1 MKKKIPMGRLEK
13 LVILVMVVTLAVS
26 ILPQLDI
33 QQLFAEDPATVTL
46 ELKEGSTTRPLSVS
60 TTDTKAVEAVLL
72 KDGTEVER
80 KILNTNTPAQF
91 DIVQNG
97 TYVIRS
103 IDVQGSVLEEHEQ
116 VVEGLADLYVEKT
129 AQGGITLYSRME
141 NTDHISVTFKEKKE
155 AVKVEKQEN
164 GLYQGS
170 YMPKENGSYVFQ
182 SEAADDAPLGMT
194 ATYEVT
200 DITEQPKEDPKKE
213 EQPVVK
219 EIHITNEQ
227 GLKDIAKAPDK
238 TYILD
243 SDITVTADSIIME
256 KEFTGTLEGNGHVIK
271 GLKQPLFTSLNKAA
285 IRNVNLS
292 SEINS
297 ISNTAALAVNAK
309 DTKIDGVGILA
320 KIASQRSASGMLV
333 SAANTSIGNSYV
345 SGEITGEAGASGFV
359 VSGNAE
365 ISNSYVTGIIE
376 GKQSAYGFGKESS
389 ITNCYAAV
397 YVEGKE
403 TGNFNG
409 ESSKLESSFYDI
421 SVASK
426 EEQRAQ
432 EYTSAQL
439 VSGDLAIDGFQQ
451 TKGSYP
457 SSKKEITDKYSEEAK
472 KLSALSTLAV
482 STQTSLMGLTKDVA
496 LPSSTGK
503 EAVSWSAEGNIGVSG
518 NAAIAKVTRSLDQDT
533 EGTLVARTSSGTRVM
548 RAASAKLLAGEEPQA
563 GQSVAE
569 KTTSISFN
577 MQANHYYLI
586 TTDGD
591 MKSKLP
597 ADHKAAIASGW
608 RRYLWDGAISWDG
621 LNWNTTYYVYEYDL
635 KGTKDVIKKKVK
647 TVKGQIGG
655 SIQLSEDMAAGE
667 PLTATLKETMTTK
680 GSWKWEKAESPT
692 STAWELLEE
701 DESAKDNNT
710 ASSYVLK
717 QADSSKYIRATF
729 TAADEAFEGSITAS
743 SKTVVKAPLSK
754 VQIYTDMERTSIAK
768 DEHMVVDTKLYA
780 LVEPGNFDSEVDYTW
795 HHYKDDGV
803 TIDEAIQGRG
813 SFYQLQGKDV
823 NEKICVKA
831 VAKGEGGASGT
842 VISSAFGKT
851 VEAAP
856 TPSPT
861 VAPELAGTND
871 EAVEDRSIT
880 VRMPE
885 SYTEGKG
892 LYQFLFKPQN
902 GTIQEFDVYARGSNP
917 VTITDLQANTTYL
930 IYVRAIGEN
939 GHLNSDYDKKI
950 YKEVTTKFPYVKGTL
965 EITSTGSGFRFGD
978 TLNATLTGYDTDQ
991 TGNYT
996 WYLVNTD
1003 GSRGR
1008 ALTSST
1014 EYGKTIGLKQPEY
1027 IGHRLEIVLEGSGNY
1042 SGEISAQSEII
1053 KPAIQAA
1060 PVERLEYS
1068 NSKTDTTVKVNIPSG
1083 LPEGELVNIGFS
1095 KLENG
1100 VPEEYRPQGVRGV
1113 YESGKSVV
1121 ISGLQRNTTY
1131 YFFMRFHENDRHE
1144 KSEWSDN
1151 YITVKTKQT
1160 DFNGAIR
1167 FEYGNAGKLAPTQTE
1182 RITARLDNIN
1192 APGNEPNTK
1201 DGAWYWYKQEPGKA
1215 EEVINAF
1222 YPGTDGCS
1230 TYYEIPKSDAPGTRY
1245 RVEFEFD
1252 KDFKKE
1258 TEEGVPIT
1266 RVQST
1271 SEPLLEYKLNP
1282 MDKPDGAMLKVVENT
1297 ETDST
1302 ITFRMDG
1309 TEGLVYGFRY
1319 SLEENVESAQSA
1331 DYDAYAGTN
1340 VTIKG
1345 LERNKV
1351 YHIWVQTKGNDTR
1364 SDSEWSDTCL
1374 SVRTKKTG
1382 ILGYVEIKGT
1392 NTAGQE
1398 MEAVYNKANY
1408 MPEGSDAGGEWQ
1420 WYRENDSGDY
1430 DVIAGASTS
1439 KYTPQSEDIQ
1449 KAIKVVYTMPESSD
1463 FMDHK
1468 EAVTPKIKKQLVSN
1482 TTIEQFRQG
1491 TDTAESKP
1499 SLDFTLGSY
1508 EGIWYRIQND
1518 NIPAPESPTAI
1529 TDEALKAAGWSPCTA
1544 VGMNVSKDY
1553 ENKDLS
1559 ANTTYTLYVVKA
1571 ETGETQVSSMA
1582 SASAEIGTVRQTGT
1596 MEITNTTDVK
1606 EADRG
1611 DISYTKITYPVIGKT
1626 ITAELKNANNV
1637 QGTWKWYK
1645 SKTTCGDDGKTP
1657 APATDSDAWEQLAS
1671 GYSPTINK
1679 KHSTLTIGEDLWKHY
1694 IKAEFVP
1701 NNELGYG
1708 GDSIKQVNTNYV
1720 RKIYDEQITIESS
1733 TKDGNGK
1740 YAAYSGTKVT
1750 ATVNNWTSDALKG
1763 RFKMYIGNDLHAD
1776 SEVTYTEN
1784 KMISTEGNWEEY
1796 DGVNIYAELTV
1807 PNNIMLYVDE
1817 DLKSV
1822 PTGTN
1827 YKSNRITYKYG
1838 IPINNADDFEHF
1850 MKATGIYT
1858 DRSSLSYYI
1867 LTNNINMAN
1876 KAKVAYSSTP
1886 FSGTLD
1892 GDYHTVVGTKNPIFL
1907 YLNGTSSQ
1915 YAVVKNAV
1923 FYNAQIN
1930 IGQTGDSDTQSGAVI
1945 ANTGSYAEFEN
1956 LLLADSSLAAYQ
1968 DTGYLIGRSSTGNFR
1983 IKKVASVGGVVTTT
1997 TNGKTLGGLIGF
2009 SSGTAIA
2016 ENVYSV
2022 GTHLYPS
2029 EGVLYS
2035 VGALFG
2041 SMTGIVNNAYAAS
2054 IVTGETKVSN
2064 APIGDSVSGSN
2075 IYYDSTIMNRAWQVT
2090 TNQTG
2095 LPTTSIIGTNL
2106 QSKFGA
2112 SEWSY
2117 ADGYYPRLTWSAQHP
2132 IATLYAA
2139 TRGAFTSVKANETN
2153 TNDLFD
2159 GNISGAIKIP
2169 EELQKNSYSISSSN
2183 SSILKVTE
2191 GGTILPVGNVGES
2204 ADITITYTEPD
2215 ATIGGTASN
2224 TYNFTVK
2231 QKVKALGS
2239 VNLTGDTTPGKKLT
2253 ATATGASGIKYQW
2266 YRRKTGTTTRE
2277 VISEATSDTYTIK
2290 ASDVGYEINVDVSA
2304 NGYATMSSGFTDA
2317 VTSVR
2322 PTGINPENITDNSIT
2337 VKAQGIEGADYEYAY
2352 ATSENGNKII
2362 AGHSTDAFT
2371 ITGLT
2376 RNTTYWLFTRVA
2388 GGHGYEASDW
2398 SSVQIVTTKKTD
2410 IVGPI
2415 KTDGAVNMG
2424 KDVHAYI
2431 GDDNLQ
2437 KGNWKIERIEH
2448 NGDRTDITNEA
2459 SNKSD
2464 YDIYYTLKKEDVG
2477 KDICFSY
2484 NEIENGDYKNPGTKN
2499 EPVSYTI
2506 ENVLRIP
2513 QNAPDKPV
2521 GNKKDAHSITIS
2533 HNGDGLY
2540 DFGYTDNAGK
2550 KIQILDNAQHGYPG
2564 NTEVTINEL
2573 KRNTTYYLY
2582 ARLHEKEDY
2591 EPSGWSPY
2599 VTATTAQSDITGKS
2613 KIITEGIQKVENTI
2627 AFTVQGTDDDTKDL
2641 TGIWILER
2649 VDKNDDSK
2657 RNTILATTDENNPNK
2672 ISYQLKPEDAGY
2684 KIKATFKANG
2694 DYTGE
2699 CSLASEVI
2707 ANAEQS
2713 LGKVE
2718 TEISNIMQYQMTL
2731 KVTDTG
2737 DQDAIFEFGYRKHS
2751 ETDKAIQP
2759 NNVSVTWKK
2768 DVVINELSRNTEYDF
2783 FIRKA
2788 EKIGYNASDWTLI
2801 NKDDPKRTLRSPLL
2815 GNINVTSASS
2825 KPGIDTTLSVAYV
2838 GGVYPDKADDTTSGT
2853 WQWYLDGVAVDGETN
2868 PSFTVPPVD
2877 GNPKVTVRYS
2887 AKENSDFSS
2896 YTERSFGNVF
2906 KTDYATPFAPIIT
2919 PLSEDPE
2926 AIGSMLHIVSAK
2938 DDFKDIYYY
2947 VQSANID
2954 ELPALEVSEAVNEK
2968 ESSKVNNE
2976 STANSG
2982 HWIKATA
2989 KEMDIR
2995 LEANKSYVVYV
3006 ARLESR
3012 SYAASGINSARP
3024 VRTEKEPIARKNYD
3038 QIEEENENVEWKTL
3052 QSKTVKYT
3060 VDGKAPTV
3068 SWKYYVASEK
3078 DDSAVWQN
3086 IDADMKALDDWRLDD
3101 TVDGYARSRFQIPL
3115 KYTGQYLKI
3124 VMTGIDDYSGTIT
3137 YITTERLKG
3146 ALIKGKAQIKA
3157 SVTTK
3162 VLDTLEAN
3170 YDSDQNDK
3178 NGTFT
3183 WYRQEVDENGIS
3195 KKDAVV
3201 IPDSKTTGNVSTYA
3215 LTAADLNHRVFAVYT
3230 AAENTEYVGSVQTD
3244 PIVVRKKA
3252 EQEKPNAP
3260 TKVRVN
3266 GNSIQFRTPTN
3277 YKTDKI
3283 VDIPYVK
3290 VGYLRY
3296 VDGQPVD
3303 DAGNSL
3309 TTQDEI
3315 EANIHWQ
3322 SEDEYLARESWFH
3335 NLQRDSE
3342 YRLFAKFIP
3351 TAAYDESVVSDP
3363 SLPIKTEHALFDEDA
3378 LVIQDV
3384 VDTRQAAARPSN
3396 IGSQISFIY
3405 SGEGYDEGEFLLHRS
3420 NGETIPV
3427 DSARV
3432 VMDKTAKT
3440 ISYSYTYTKE
3450 DVGSYITVEY
3460 KAKENAAH
3468 YQGSIKKTNSVIV
3481 TKEMNPNSLDG
3492 KYQKLKRD
3500 LDTNLILELVNAEYE
3515 YYLSDKENY
3524 VPTPGDWDTVEAN
3537 EQGSHV
3543 FTNLDRNTEY
3553 YLWTRIAETDE
3564 YDPSA
3569 PDKSVGVSPE
3579 PFINFGAIEITNS
3592 TDRKTPPY
3600 KESEFI
3606 PFPDTLKKGKIFID
3620 TNKIT
3625 RKEQIEGSK
3634 ETKEVSAKVDHP
3646 VSAFMKADGSATD
3659 LVYEKGSTWG
3669 NDNFAVELVF
3679 YSESDQV
3686 LASVDGTKGEITVP
3700 DAAVKMKVRIYRVN
3714 AMSEAEYTWEA
3725 MLREKSD
3732 EGITAK
3738 LKADITMITQV
3749 DIALP
3754 QKIQLTL
3761 DDQVMKQSTNNE
3773 QAVNGN
3779 GMPLQFGID
3788 RRVVEKSEK
3797 VPSLAGE
3804 MKSTDYYNQIPAGTA
3819 YLKCSNDG
3827 SNFTKITD
3835 GAWMDTGLS
3844 NSEPAHLMRL
3854 GADAWSGYYFSGI
3867 TSKQQVW
3874 NFDTNGSIENA
3885 YKFRF
3890 ITEVSKEDTPIS
3902 KKYVYEVKGK
3912 EETK

>member
-1 MKKKIPMGRLEK
+1 M
-13 LVILVMVVTLAVS
+13 
-26 ILPQLDI
+26 
-33 QQLFAEDPATVTL
+33 
-46 ELKEGSTTRPLSVS
+46 
-60 TTDTKAVEAVLL
+60 
-72 KDGTEVER
+72 
-80 KILNTNTPAQF
+80 
-91 DIVQNG
+91 
-97 TYVIRS
+97 
-103 IDVQGSVLEEHEQ
+103 
-116 VVEGLADLYVEKT
+116 
-129 AQGGITLYSRME
+129 
-141 NTDHISVTFKEKKE
+141 
-155 AVKVEKQEN
+155 
-164 GLYQGS
+164 
-170 YMPKENGSYVFQ
+170 FQ
-182 SEAADDAPLGMT
+182 SETVDNTPLGT
-194 ATYEVT
+194 TVSYEET
-200 DITEQPKEDPKKE
+200 GIAEQPKEEPKKE
-213 EQPVVK
+213 EPQEVK

-243 SDITVTADSIIME
+243 SDIAVTSDSILIE

-271 GLKQPLFTSLNKAA
+271 GLKQPLFTSLKKAN
-285 IRNVNLS
+285 INDVNLS
-292 SEINS
+292 SI
-297 ISNTAALAVNAK
+297 IDTDADTAALALRAA
-309 DTKIDGVGILA
+309 DTKINGVGILA
-320 KIASQRSASGMLV
+320 VIHSKQTAAGMLV
-333 SAANTSIGNSYV
+333 NSTNTSIESSYV

-426 EEQRAQ
+426 EELRAQ
-432 EYTSAQL
+432 EYTSEQL
-439 VSGDLAIDGFQQ
+439 VSGDLTIDGFQQ

-503 EAVSWSAEGNIGVSG
+503 EAISWSAEGNVGVSG

-533 EGTLVARTSSGTRVM
+533 EGTLVAKTSSGTRVM

-586 TTDGD
+586 TTDDG
-591 MKSKLP
+591 MESKLP

-655 SIQLSEDMAAGE
+655 SIQLSEDMAAGAT
-667 PLTATLKETMTTK
+667 LKATLKETMTTK

-692 STAWELLEE
+692 STTWTELSKET
-701 DESAKDNNT
+701 SAKENNIS
-710 ASSYVLK
+710 SSYVLK
-717 QADSSKYIRATF
+717 QEDSSKYIRATF

-803 TIDEAIQGRG
+803 TIDETIQGRG

-917 VTITDLQANTTYL
+917 VTITGLQANTTYL

-1003 GSRGR
+1003 GSRGN

-1014 EYGKTIGLKQPEY
+1014 EFGKTIGLKKPEY

-1060 PVERLEYS
+1060 PVETLEYN
-1068 NSKTDTTVKVNIPSG
+1068 NSKTDTTVKVNIPSE
-1083 LPEGELVNIGFS
+1083 LPEGELVNIGYS

-1113 YESGKSVV
+1113 YESGRSVV

-1271 SEPLLEYKLNP
+1271 SESLLEYKLNP

-1297 ETDST
+1297 GTDST

-1430 DVIAGASTS
+1430 DVITGANTS
-1439 KYTPQSEDIQ
+1439 KYTPQSKDIQ

-1582 SASAEIGTVRQTGT
+1582 RASAEIGTVRQTGT

-1657 APATDSDAWEQLAS
+1657 VPATDSDAWEQLAS

-1679 KHSTLTIGEDLWKHY
+1679 KHSTLTISEDLWKHY

-1720 RKIYDEQITIESS
+1720 RKIYNEQITIESS
-1733 TKDGNGK
+1733 TKDGNGNQTV
-1740 YAAYSGTKVT
+1740 YTGTKVT
-1750 ATVNNWTSDALKG
+1750 ALVENWTGKDLKG
-1763 RFKMYIGNDLHAD
+1763 RFKLFINED
-1776 SEVTYTEN
+1776 SPKEHTNSTYTEN
-1784 KMISTEGNWEEY
+1784 EMNTIEAGWAKEY
-1796 DGVNIYAELTV
+1796 DGRNVFAVLKV
-1807 PNNIMLYVDE
+1807 PNDIFLYVDE
-1817 DLKSV
+1817 NLLE
-1822 PTGTN
+1822 
-1827 YKSNRITYKYG
+1827 
-1838 IPINNADDFEHF
+1838 IP
-1850 MKATGIYT
+1850 T
-1858 DRSSLSYYI
+1858 DRTYTSDRLPYRYGTPISSAEDLYKFMTAQEPFADTTANYV
-1867 LTNNINMAN
+1867 LTNNVNMKNSPIPQDSFLSKLTAN
-1876 KAKVAYSSTP
+1876 GS
-1886 FSGTLD
+1886 FE
-1892 GDYHTVVGTKNPIFL
+1892 GDYHTISYMDKPLL
-1907 YLNGTSSQ
+1907 YGMYGKSSVQNLIIQNADINLTNGTSGACITSRTEGED
-1915 YAVVKNAV
+1915 VSIKNV
-1923 FYNAQIN
+1923 FLI
-1930 IGQTGDSDTQSGAVI
+1930 DSDLYS
-1945 ANTGSYAEFEN
+1945 NW
-1956 LLLADSSLAAYQ
+1956 
-1968 DTGYLIGRSSTGNFR
+1968 DTGYIIGGTIYGS
-1983 IKKVASVGGVVTTT
+1983 ASVSNVGAVGGSVTA
-1997 TNGKTLGGLIGF
+1997 GRALGGLTGNAGNYAG
-2009 SSGTAIA
+2009 SSSHYK
-2016 ENVYSV
+2016 NVF
-2022 GTHLYPS
+2022 LLNL
-2029 EGVLYS
+2029 E
-2035 VGALFG
+2035 FG
-2041 SMTGIVNNAYAAS
+2041 SYGSQGAS
-2054 IVTGETKVSN
+2054 GMVGYLGEGKVT
-2064 APIGDSVSGSN
+2064 IDN
-2075 IYYDSTIMNRAWQVT
+2075 IYVAYQNFKSINVVGNYPQGTTLTNSFFDSTIMPTAIT
-2090 TNQTG
+2090 TGFDGKVLGKTSYEM
-2095 LPTTSIIGTNL
+2095 TTSDLFNGSGDWEN
-2106 QSKFGA
+2106 K
-2112 SEWSY
+2112 E
-2117 ADGYYPRLTWSAQHP
+2117 GYYPRLTWIRNHP
-2132 IATLYAA
+2132 VVSLYTA
-2139 TRGAFTSVKANETN
+2139 TRGAFTSVDNQTN
-2153 TNDLFD
+2153 NTDMFN
-2159 GNISGAIKIP
+2159 GNINGTIKIP
-2169 EELQKNSYSISSSN
+2169 EELQKKDYSISSSDP
-2183 SSILKVTE
+2183 SILKVTD
-2191 GGTILPVGNVGES
+2191 GGTIIPVKTGTAE
-2204 ADITITYTEPD
+2204 ITITYKQPD
-2215 ATIGGTASN
+2215 LSIGGTASN
-2224 TYNFTVK
+2224 TYVFNAK
-2231 QKVKALGS
+2231 KAVNSLTS
-2239 VNLTGDTTPGKKLT
+2239 VNVKGDANPGNSLTVDTS
-2253 ATATGASGIKYQW
+2253 GASGITYKW
-2266 YRRKTGTTTRE
+2266 YRRKSGTTNRE
-2277 VISEATSDTYTIK
+2277 IITGAASNTYTIK
-2290 ASDVGYEINVDVSA
+2290 PSDVGYEINVDVSA

-2815 GNINVTSASS
+2815 GNINVISASS

-2868 PSFTVPPVD
+2868 LSFTVPPVD

-3201 IPDSKTTGNVSTYA
+3201 IPDSKTNGNVSTYA

-3283 VDIPYVK
+3283 VDIPYVQ

-3396 IGSQISFIY
+3396 IGSEISFIY

-3420 NGETIPV
+3420 NGEKIPV
-3427 DSARV
+3427 DSDRV
-3432 VMDKTAKT
+3432 ETNLTAKT

-3481 TKEMNPNSLDG
+3481 TKEMNPNPLDG

-3524 VPTPGDWDTVEAN
+3524 VPTPGDWDTVQAN

-3634 ETKEVSAKVDHP
+3634 ETKEVSAKIDHP

-3686 LASVDGTKGEITVP
+3686 LASVDGTMGEITVP

-3725 MLREKSD
+3725 MLRENSD

-3779 GMPLQFGID
+3779 GMPLQFSID

-3835 GAWMDTGLS
+3835 GAWLDTGLP

-3890 ITEVSKEDTPIS
+3890 ITEVSKEDAPIS
-3902 KKYVYEVKGK
+3902 KKYIYEVKGK